1 MFVFQI
7 IFYEDRNFQG
17 RYYESSNDFSDLHTY
32 VSRCNS
38 IKVLG
43 GFWVVYEKPNYMGH
57 QYVLSP
63 GEYPDYQYWL
73 GINDAVRSC
82 RVVRHVSGFSITNNT
97 NEPLLWHVF
106 RVDFLSW
113 HSKVGNTWRM
123 KIWEKPNFE
132 GESVQLSDNM
142 PTFHERWQSRDVQS
156 CKVFEGAWI
165 FYEHPNYRGRQY
177 LLEKG
182 EYRRYSEWGGRQPNV
197 GSVRRVKN

>member
-1 MFVFQI
+1 MSCGALVFVSTLYWIQRLWAALFGETGVTI

-17 RYYESSNDFSDLHTY
+17 RYHESGNDFSDLHTY

-82 RVVRHVSGFSITNNT
+82 RVVRHVNFSGQMMEFS
-97 NEPLLWHVF
+97 E
-106 RVDFLSW
+106 D
-113 HSKVGNTWRM
+113 
-123 KIWEKPNFE
+123 
-132 GESVQLSDNM
+132 LSDLQD
-142 PTFHERWQSRDVQS
+142 RWRQQEVHSAHVQD
-156 CKVFEGAWI
+156 GLWI
-165 FYEHPNYRGRQY
+165 FYENPSYRGRQY

-182 EYRRYSEWGGRQPNV
+182 EYRRHSEWGALHPAV
-197 GSVRRVKN
+197 GSIRQTD